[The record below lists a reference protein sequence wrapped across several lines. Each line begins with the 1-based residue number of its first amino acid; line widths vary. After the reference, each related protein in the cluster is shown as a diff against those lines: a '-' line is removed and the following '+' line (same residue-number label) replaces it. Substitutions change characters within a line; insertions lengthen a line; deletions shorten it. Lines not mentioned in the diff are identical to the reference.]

1 MRPVSCD
8 GCQDLDGCCRAS
20 SPDRFR
26 PVAGFRACIPRTP
39 WRGKS
44 SPAVN
49 RPTNHG
55 ARWRQS
61 DCGRRGSGLGLAG
74 CCLHPAAA
82 AAPSISACR
91 SRHPLCLVGWWPA
104 WAALT
109 RCPGPRDPG
118 RQGCYSWL
126 HRLDCHAR
134 PRGRVASQPPDRR
147 TGDACRVRAPLPTII
162 AQDAA
167 TRRIRLSRPGT
178 AKANARWILRAL
190 PKTMI
195 FSCM

>member
-1 MRPVSCD
+1 MVARISTDVAGPPLPTDSDQLLGSEHAFPERRGEGKAHRLSTVPRTM
-8 GCQDLDGCCRAS
+8 GLDGGNQTAGGAALAWGWLDVVCT
-20 SPDRFR
+20 R
-26 PVAGFRACIPRTP
+26 PPRQPHPSALVAPGIRCV
-39 WRGKS
+39 W
-44 SPAVN
+44 
-49 RPTNHG
+49 
-55 ARWRQS
+55 
-61 DCGRRGSGLGLAG
+61 
-74 CCLHPAAA
+74 
-82 AAPSISACR
+82 
-91 SRHPLCLVGWWPA
+91 LVGCLRGRSLGA
-104 WAALT
+104 
-109 RCPGPRDPG
+109 PGPRDPG